1 MTRKRW
7 TNMLVA
13 ALAASALTAT
23 AGGCRQKETP
33 TTQPAATGPAENG
46 PDDAVLDRMRQE
58 AISSLRDNAP
68 PRQPPP
74 QPAQSADAG
83 NPLFPKELFNAAKN
97 GDLDEVKRI
106 MTSSPFVLIV
116 DEQGSTPVHYAASG
130 GQLHVLEYLF
140 GLPGFSPND
149 VNREGVTALHWAA
162 VSGKRN
168 AVDYLVTR
176 GANVDAKDNQ
186 GRTPLFAAAAVGRA
200 DVVEYLIMH
209 GADMDAQ
216 DNNRFTP
223 LDIAVDRRRG
233 DVVKLLTDLG
243 AKTSGRLTPLAPTT
257 EPAK

>member
-1 MTRKRW
+1 MTGRRW
-7 TNMLVA
+7 TSAAVVWTA
-13 ALAASALTAT
+13 AGALAVAV
-23 AGGCRQKETP
+23 GGCKQKEAP
-33 TTQPAATGPAENG
+33 TSQPAATSPAENTQ
-46 PDDAVLDRMRQE
+46 DDAVLERMRQE
-58 AISSLRDNAP
+58 AISSVRDNAP
-68 PRQPPP
+68 PRQPPGRP
-74 QPAQSADAG
+74 ADAG

-97 GDLDEVKRI
+97 GDLEEVKRI
-106 MTSSPFVLIV
+106 MTSSPLVLIV

-130 GQLHVLEYLF
+130 GHLHVLEHLF

-176 GANVDAKDNQ
+176 GANVDAKDKQ

-209 GADMDAQ
+209 GADMDAK
-216 DNNRFTP
+216 DSNGVTP
-223 LDIAVDRRRG
+223 LDVAIDRRRG
-233 DVVKLLTDLG
+233 EVVKLLTDLG
-243 AKTSGRLTPLAPTT
+243 AKTSGMPTPPTT